1 MFADFM
7 TVMPDALAIESSGK
21 RTDTI
26 HRTRFRPHLE
36 SSGTPSTYS
45 GISPPAPIP
54 RPPTMTSIIAE
65 RGKEYDVQ
73 ASYGEFPPAAAYF
86 DYSRYVVLMEL
97 IINATNGSFS
107 FQLPESHTVRF
118 SENGRGIAIVLHL
131 GKQKV
136 VELKLD
142 HDIDRARVTNGHGR
156 TVIDWPLELPE
167 HLQSELT
174 GLSLA

>member
-1 MFADFM
+1 
-7 TVMPDALAIESSGK
+7 
-21 RTDTI
+21 
-26 HRTRFRPHLE
+26 
-36 SSGTPSTYS
+36 
-45 GISPPAPIP
+45 
-54 RPPTMTSIIAE
+54 
-65 RGKEYDVQ
+65 
-73 ASYGEFPPAAAYF
+73 
-86 DYSRYVVLMEL
+86 MEL

-156 TVIDWPLELPE
+156 TIIDWPLELPE